1 MNKYLKQLLDALA
14 AKNLEL
20 QGHITKSLDGG
31 STPDDETEAAIQTV
45 EAEIAAIEKNIERV
59 KNKSKLLNMPL
70 KRGRQLLVRVVKK
83 LKPLPKVIQIQL
95 KRKQWLQLN
104 PICQRVLVLL
114 NLFVQ
119 KCWHAMFKSKVT
131 Y

>member
-59 KNKSKLLNMPL
+59 KK
-70 KRGRQLLVRVVKK
+70 
-83 LKPLPKVIQIQL
+83 QIAAEN
-95 KRKQWLQLN
+95 RN
-104 PICQRVLVLL
+104 STT
-114 NLFVQ
+114 F
-119 KCWHAMFKSKVT
+119 
-131 Y
+131 

>member
-45 EAEIAAIEKNIERV
+45 EAEIAAIEKNI
-59 KNKSKLLNMPL
+59 
-70 KRGRQLLVRVVKK
+70 
-83 LKPLPKVIQIQL
+83 
-95 KRKQWLQLN
+95 
-104 PICQRVLVLL
+104 
-114 NLFVQ
+114 
-119 KCWHAMFKSKVT
+119 
-131 Y
+131 

>member
-59 KNKSKLLNMPL
+59 KKQIAAAKHAAETGTPVAGENGEEAIASADGDHDPTSFS
-70 KRGRQLLVRVVKK
+70 GGEVRSCH
-83 LKPLPKVIQIQL
+83 
-95 KRKQWLQLN
+95 RWLS
-104 PICQRVLVLL
+104 
-114 NLFVQ
+114 
-119 KCWHAMFKSKVT
+119 A
-131 Y
+131 